1 MKIGLV
7 LSGGGMRG
15 MAHIGAI
22 HALEE
27 HGIIPTHIAGSSVGA
42 VVGALYAYGYDW
54 KEMLSFFRTIQI
66 FELKRYAVNKP
77 GIMDAEKFYS
87 VFKLY
92 LKEDNFSVLKKQLF
106 VTATNVLNGKLAIFN
121 TGELIKPI
129 LASAAFPGI
138 FAPVNING
146 SYYVDGGVLN
156 NFPVDLL
163 KNTCDVIIGVYVNGF
178 DTVVI
183 SDLKHSHNVVERV
196 FKLKTVREDIKKFKK
211 CDLIIYPKQLSKYGT
226 FDKKYLD
233 AIYKIG
239 YDAANKELVNQQL
252 LNKIFPLKAVK
263 SDNHHSKIALRKRPL
278 LKTPIHT
285 QRMEC
290 DECKANRTP

>member
-22 HALEE
+22 RALEE

-42 VVGALYAYGYDW
+42 IVGALYAYGYDW
-54 KEMLSFFRTIQI
+54 KEILSFFRAIHI
-66 FELKRYAVNKP
+66 FELKKYAVNKP
-77 GIMDAEKFYS
+77 GIIDAEKFYS

-92 LKEDNFSVLKKQLF
+92 LKEDDFSVLKKQLS
-106 VTATNVLNGKLAIFN
+106 VTATNVLNGELAVFS
-121 TGELIKPI
+121 TGELIKPL

-146 SYYVDGGVLN
+146 AYYVDGGVFN

-178 DTVVI
+178 DTIAI
-183 SDLKHSHNVVERV
+183 SDLKHSHNVIERV
-196 FKLKTVREDIKKFKK
+196 FKLKTVREDIKRFKK
-211 CDLIIYPKQLSKYGT
+211 CDLVIYPKQLSKYGT
-226 FDKKYLD
+226 FDKKYFD
-233 AIYKIG
+233 TIYSIG
-239 YDAANKELVNQQL
+239 YDTANIELLNQQFL
-252 LNKIFPLKAVK
+252 DKIFPLKVG
-263 SDNHHSKIALRKRPL
+263 
-278 LKTPIHT
+278 
-285 QRMEC
+285 
-290 DECKANRTP
+290 